1 MIEVLLRKSSMKMQ
15 TGAFTLPNLL
25 SALPESLSRQR
36 SRQTFYTDPK
46 AVAEKNKQVNLLFLG
61 ERPNPYLYESE
72 LSLRLFMVC
81 GE

>member
-1 MIEVLLRKSSMKMQ
+1 
-15 TGAFTLPNLL
+15 L
-25 SALPESLSRQR
+25 SALLKAYPEQR
-36 SRQTFYTDPK
+36 DQGRHLYDPK
-46 AVAEKNKQVNLLFLG
+46 AVAEKKQAGQSSFLG